1 MESQDN
7 DLGVSPMYKKIRL
20 GNAESSKQQS
30 QVKSETQPLK
40 LDITVMKLNIDLY
53 LAY

>member
-1 MESQDN
+1 MESLDN

-20 GNAESSKQQS
+20 GNADSNKQQM

-40 LDITVMKLNIDLY
+40 LDITVI
-53 LAY
+53 